1 VIKLKVP
8 LIVVLGHSC
17 CGAVQ
22 ATLDRELTGFELPTV
37 NLNALADELV
47 SSVQEAIQNNEAKM
61 EKDDLL
67 KEGHLRW
74 ESLGEFLA
82 LSESLAHLARK
93 NQHAKAQVLAETL
106 DRAAGKLMENKKSP
120 GRKVKAGMRPSAT
133 FNKILD
139 SLAPVA

>member
-1 VIKLKVP
+1 
-8 LIVVLGHSC
+8 
-17 CGAVQ
+17 
-22 ATLDRELTGFELPTV
+22 
-37 NLNALADELV
+37 
-47 SSVQEAIQNNEAKM
+47 M

-93 NQHAKAQVLAETL
+93 NQNAKAQVLAETL

-120 GRKVKAGMRPSAT
+120 DRKVKAGMRPSAT